1 MKFAVLSLLGAAA
14 LAQTPPAQ
22 SPPSQSE
29 EGIRQQMESSLE
41 RQRESVRKQI
51 KLASVAGPSWYI
63 VPWPWQD
70 WPLPLPAP
78 LSPEG
83 AASSMGWRPDCEPL
97 RPDEVEPL
105 VKEAAAAHRVDAAV
119 VRAVMRQESAF
130 YPCAASSKG
139 ALGLM
144 QLMPETASSLQV
156 ADPFDPRENVHAG
169 ARFLASLLNRYGGD
183 LRLALAAYNAG
194 ASRVDDYK
202 GVPPFRETRDYVGA
216 ILGALGASQ

>member
-1 MKFAVLSLLGAAA
+1 
-14 LAQTPPAQ
+14 
-22 SPPSQSE
+22 
-29 EGIRQQMESSLE
+29 MEASLE
-41 RQRESVRKQI
+41 RQRESVRKQV
-51 KLASVAGPSWYI
+51 KLASVTGPSWYV
-63 VPWPWQD
+63 VPWPRQD

-78 LSPEG
+78 PSPEG
-83 AASSMGWRPDCEPL
+83 AVSSMGWRPDCEPL

-105 VKEAAAAHRVDAAV
+105 VKEAAAAHRIDAAV

-130 YPCAASSKG
+130 YPCATSSKG

-156 ADPFDPRENVHAG
+156 ADPLDPRENVHAG
-169 ARFLASLLNRYGGD
+169 TRFLAALLNRYGGD

-194 ASRVDDYK
+194 AARVDDYK

-216 ILGALGASQ
+216 ILGALGVNQ